1 MKFLLIDGN
10 SVLFRGYYATCYGNI
25 MKTSKGVYTN
35 GIYAFANMLN
45 KAIKTIEPDYC
56 VVAFDKAK
64 HTFRHDLAPD
74 YKGGRKETPEE
85 LVTQFPLV
93 REMLEAYNIPYL
105 EYDTIEA
112 DDIIGSLAKKY
123 DFDTSILSS
132 DRDMLQLID
141 DTTDVLVM
149 RKGMSDIARMDEKA
163 LMEEYG
169 LKPYQI
175 IDYKGLAGDKS
186 DNIKGVEGIGDKTAV
201 KLLTD
206 YDTCEGI
213 YENIDKIK
221 GKLQEKLI
229 LGKDSCFL
237 SKTLA
242 TIKTD
247 VQIDHDLDEFKLNIN
262 EEERNAFFEKYE
274 MYSLIRVSNTDKK
287 KAQSEA
293 NVRIVKKISEKLL
306 DSAVV
311 YFVSDEFS
319 YFERKIQGVCF
330 CRDDDLEYIA
340 FEDFKKDKDALKYLA
355 SDKKKIVFDL
365 KPILHVA
372 DFNGI
377 KISGDIDDIY
387 LMAFLSNNY
396 NSDLATIVL
405 NYGMGEISDGKA
417 IFGTARKPL
426 EFDEKKLSSYGGNIA
441 KALSRIYPKAVKE
454 IKEKQMDYLYQ
465 EIELPLVYVLYDM
478 EKQGVYCDVK
488 ELDEIAMNT
497 KDKIDYF
504 EKKIYESVGHEFNIG
519 SPKQLSEVLYDELDL
534 PDLKKGSTNAEVLSK
549 LVNYHPIVTDILE
562 YRKYTK
568 LYSTYAEG
576 LKKYIMPD
584 GKIHTIFSQMITQT
598 GRLSSYDP
606 NLQNISVRDDEGRE
620 IRKAFKP
627 SKGNV
632 LISSDYSQVE
642 LRVLSSLADE
652 QKMIDAFN
660 SGIDIHTKTAMDIFG
675 LEKDEVSDIDRR
687 HAKAINFGVVYGIS
701 DFGLSNQTQLTIK
714 DAKKFIEDYFVTYPN
729 IKTYL
734 DSQVEFC
741 RDNGYVKTMLN
752 RRRYINEIND
762 RNYMMREFG
771 KRAAM
776 NATIQGSAA
785 DLIKIAMV
793 RVYDAI
799 NKKKLTSKL
808 ILQVHDE
815 LIFDVPE
822 DEVEKMKEL
831 IADVMANAYKMKTR
845 LDFSMVTGKDWYEA
859 K

>member
-1 MKFLLIDGN
+1 MKLLLIDGN

-45 KAIKTIEPDYC
+45 KAIKTMQPDYC

-64 HTFRHDLAPD
+64 HTFRHDIAPD

-85 LVTQFPLV
+85 LVMQFPLV

-123 DFDTSILSS
+123 DFETSILSS

-141 DTTDVLVM
+141 DKTNVLVM

-163 LMEEYG
+163 LKEEYG

-186 DNIKGVEGIGDKTAV
+186 DNIKGVEGVGDKTAIR
-201 KLLTD
+201 LLND
-206 YDTCEGI
+206 FDTCEGI
-213 YENIDKIK
+213 YENIDKVK

-229 LGKDSCFL
+229 QGRDSCFL

-247 VQIDHDLDEFKLNIN
+247 VNIDHDLDEFKLNIN
-262 EEERNAFFEKYE
+262 EEARNAFFEKYE
-274 MYSLIRVSNTDKK
+274 MYSLIRISNTQKKEAADKEYK
-287 KAQSEA
+287 
-293 NVRIVKKISEKLL
+293 IVKKISEKLL
-306 DSAVV
+306 DEALV
-311 YFVSDEFS
+311 YFVSDELS
-319 YFERKIQGVCF
+319 YFERKISGVCF
-330 CRDDDLEYIA
+330 CRDEDLEYIA
-340 FEDFKKDKDALKYLA
+340 FEDLKKDKEALKYLG
-355 SDKKKIVFDL
+355 SKRKKIVFDL
-365 KPILHVA
+365 KPILHA
-372 DFNGI
+372 MDYNGI
-377 KISGDIDDIY
+377 KIAGDIDDIY
-387 LMAFLSNNY
+387 LMCFLSNNY
-396 NSDLATIVL
+396 NSDLSSIIV
-405 NYGMGEISDGKA
+405 NYGCGRIDEAKDV
-417 IFGTARKPL
+417 FGTDKKSLSP
-426 EFDEKKLSSYGGNIA
+426 DEKTLSNYGGSIA
-441 KALSRIYPKAVKE
+441 FALSKIYPKVLKE
-454 IKEKQMDYLYQ
+454 IREKDMEYLYR
-465 EIELPLVYVLYDM
+465 EIELPLVNVLYDM
-478 EKQGVYCDVK
+478 EKTGVYCDVR
-488 ELDEIAMNT
+488 ELDEIAMHT
-497 KDKIDYF
+497 KEKIDIL
-504 EKKIYESVGHEFNIG
+504 EKRIYESVGHEFNIG
-519 SPKQLSEVLYDELDL
+519 SPKQLSEVLYEELEL
-534 PDLKKGSTNAEVLSK
+534 PDLKKGTTNAEVLSK
-549 LVNYHPIVTDILE
+549 LVNYHPIISDILE

-576 LKKYIMPD
+576 LKKYIKED

-652 QKMIDAFN
+652 PRMIEAFN

-675 LEKDEVSDIDRR
+675 LEKDEVSDLDRR

-741 RDNGYVKTMLN
+741 KDNGYVKTMLN

-793 RVYDAI
+793 RAYNAI
-799 NKKKLTSKL
+799 NKEKLKTKL

-822 DEVEKMKEL
+822 NEVEKMKEL
-831 IADVMANAYKMKTR
+831 IPDIMANAYKMKTR
-845 LDFSMVTGKDWYEA
+845 LDFSLVVGKDWYEA

>member
-1 MKFLLIDGN
+1 MKLLLIDGN

-45 KAIKTIEPDYC
+45 KAIKTMQPDYC

-64 HTFRHDLAPD
+64 HTFRHDIAPD

-85 LVTQFPLV
+85 LVMQFPLV

-123 DFDTSILSS
+123 DFETSILSS

-141 DTTDVLVM
+141 DKTNVLVM

-163 LMEEYG
+163 LKEEYG

-186 DNIKGVEGIGDKTAV
+186 DNIKGVEGVGDKTAIR
-201 KLLTD
+201 LLND
-206 YDTCEGI
+206 FDTCEGI
-213 YENIDKIK
+213 YENIDKVK

-229 LGKDSCFL
+229 QGRDSCFL

-247 VQIDHDLDEFKLNIN
+247 VNIDHDLDEFKLNIN
-262 EEERNAFFEKYE
+262 EEARNAFFEKYE
-274 MYSLIRVSNTDKK
+274 MYSLIRISNTQKKEAADKEYK
-287 KAQSEA
+287 
-293 NVRIVKKISEKLL
+293 IVKKISEKLL
-306 DSAVV
+306 DEALV

-319 YFERKIQGVCF
+319 YFERKISGVCF
-330 CRDDDLEYIA
+330 CRDEDLEYIA
-340 FEDFKKDKDALKYLA
+340 FEDLKKDKEALKYLG
-355 SDKKKIVFDL
+355 SKRKKIVFDL
-365 KPILHVA
+365 KPILHA
-372 DFNGI
+372 MDYNGI
-377 KISGDIDDIY
+377 KIAGDIDDIY
-387 LMAFLSNNY
+387 LMCFLSNNY
-396 NSDLATIVL
+396 NSDLSSIIV
-405 NYGMGEISDGKA
+405 NYGCGRIDEAKDV
-417 IFGTARKPL
+417 FGTDKKPL
-426 EFDEKKLSSYGGNIA
+426 SPDEKTLSNYGGSIA
-441 KALSRIYPKAVKE
+441 FALSKIYPKVLKE
-454 IKEKQMDYLYQ
+454 IREKDMEYLYR
-465 EIELPLVYVLYDM
+465 EIELPLVNVLYDM
-478 EKQGVYCDVK
+478 EKTGVYCDVR
-488 ELDEIAMNT
+488 ELDEIAMHT
-497 KDKIDYF
+497 KEKIDIL
-504 EKKIYESVGHEFNIG
+504 EKRIYESVGHEFNIG
-519 SPKQLSEVLYDELDL
+519 SPKQLSEVLYEELEL
-534 PDLKKGSTNAEVLSK
+534 PDLKKGTTNAEVLSK
-549 LVNYHPIVTDILE
+549 LVNYHPIISDILE

-576 LKKYIMPD
+576 LKKYIKED

-652 QKMIDAFN
+652 PRMIEAFN

-675 LEKDEVSDIDRR
+675 LEKDEVSDLDRR

-741 RDNGYVKTMLN
+741 KDNGYVKTMLN

-762 RNYMMREFG
+762 RNY
-771 KRAAM
+771 
-776 NATIQGSAA
+776 
-785 DLIKIAMV
+785 
-793 RVYDAI
+793 
-799 NKKKLTSKL
+799 
-808 ILQVHDE
+808 
-815 LIFDVPE
+815 
-822 DEVEKMKEL
+822 
-831 IADVMANAYKMKTR
+831 
-845 LDFSMVTGKDWYEA
+845 
-859 K
+859 

>member
-1 MKFLLIDGN
+1 MKLLLIDGN

-45 KAIKTIEPDYC
+45 KAIKTMQPDYC

-64 HTFRHDLAPD
+64 HTFRHDIAPD

-85 LVTQFPLV
+85 LVMQFPLV

-123 DFDTSILSS
+123 DFETSILSS

-141 DTTDVLVM
+141 DKTNVLVM

-163 LMEEYG
+163 LKEEYG

-186 DNIKGVEGIGDKTAV
+186 DNIKGVEGVGDKTAIR
-201 KLLTD
+201 LLND
-206 YDTCEGI
+206 FDTCEGI
-213 YENIDKIK
+213 YENIDKVK

-229 LGKDSCFL
+229 QGRDSCFL

-247 VQIDHDLDEFKLNIN
+247 VNIDHDLDEFKLNIN
-262 EEERNAFFEKYE
+262 EEARNAFFEKYE
-274 MYSLIRVSNTDKK
+274 MYSLIRISNTQKKEAADKEYK
-287 KAQSEA
+287 
-293 NVRIVKKISEKLL
+293 IVKKISEKLL
-306 DSAVV
+306 DEALV

-319 YFERKIQGVCF
+319 YFERKISGVCF
-330 CRDDDLEYIA
+330 CRDEDLEYIA
-340 FEDFKKDKDALKYLA
+340 FEDLKKDKEALKYLG
-355 SDKKKIVFDL
+355 SKRKKIVFDL
-365 KPILHVA
+365 KPILHA
-372 DFNGI
+372 MDYNGI
-377 KISGDIDDIY
+377 KIAGDIDDIY
-387 LMAFLSNNY
+387 LMCFLSNNY
-396 NSDLATIVL
+396 NSDLSSIIV
-405 NYGMGEISDGKA
+405 NYGCGRIDEAKDV
-417 IFGTARKPL
+417 FGTDKKSLSP
-426 EFDEKKLSSYGGNIA
+426 DEKTLSNYGGSIA
-441 KALSRIYPKAVKE
+441 FALSKIYPKVLKE
-454 IKEKQMDYLYQ
+454 IREKDMEYLYR
-465 EIELPLVYVLYDM
+465 EIELPLVNVLYDM
-478 EKQGVYCDVK
+478 EKTGVYCDVR
-488 ELDEIAMNT
+488 ELDEIAMHT
-497 KDKIDYF
+497 KEKIDIL
-504 EKKIYESVGHEFNIG
+504 EKRIYESVGHEFNIG
-519 SPKQLSEVLYDELDL
+519 SPKQLSEVLYEELEL
-534 PDLKKGSTNAEVLSK
+534 PDLKKGTTNAEVLSK
-549 LVNYHPIVTDILE
+549 LVNYHPIISDILE

-576 LKKYIMPD
+576 LKKYIKED

-652 QKMIDAFN
+652 PRMIEAFN

-675 LEKDEVSDIDRR
+675 LEKDEVSDLDRR

-741 RDNGYVKTMLN
+741 KDNGYVKTMLN

-793 RVYDAI
+793 RAYNAI
-799 NKKKLTSKL
+799 NKEKLKTKL

-822 DEVEKMKEL
+822 NEVEKMKEL
-831 IADVMANAYKMKTR
+831 IPDIMANAYKMKTR
-845 LDFSMVTGKDWYEA
+845 LDFSLVVGKDWYEA

>member
-1 MKFLLIDGN
+1 MKLLLIDGN

-45 KAIKTIEPDYC
+45 KAIRMIEPDYC

-64 HTFRHDLAPD
+64 HTFRHDIAPD

-123 DFDTSILSS
+123 DFETCILSS

-141 DTTDVLVM
+141 DTTNVFVM

-163 LMEEYG
+163 LLEEYG

-186 DNIKGVEGIGDKTAV
+186 DNIKGVEGVGEKTAV
-201 KLLTD
+201 KLLND

-213 YENIDKIK
+213 YENIDSIK

-229 LGKDSCFL
+229 RDKDSCFL

-247 VQIDHDLDEFKLNIN
+247 VEIDHDLEDFRLKIDE
-262 EEERNAFFEKYE
+262 EGRNAFFDKYE
-274 MYSLIRVSNTDKK
+274 MYSLIRTTNNSNKP
-287 KAQSEA
+287 Q
-293 NVRIVKKISEKLL
+293 VKEDFKSTEKISEKLL
-306 DSAVV
+306 DEALV

-319 YFERKIQGVCF
+319 YFERKIQGAVF
-330 CRDDDLEYIA
+330 CKGDDLEYIS
-340 FEDFKKDKDALKYLA
+340 FEDLKKDEKALEYLS

-365 KPILHVA
+365 KPILHA
-372 DFNGI
+372 LEYNGI
-377 KISGDIDDIY
+377 KISGPIDDIY
-387 LMAFLSNNY
+387 LMCFLSNNY
-396 NSDLATIVL
+396 NTDLSSIIV
-405 NYGMGEISDGKA
+405 NYGHGKIPEA
-417 IFGTARKPL
+417 KEIFGTAKKPF
-426 EFDEKKLSSYGGNIA
+426 EPDDRKLSSYGGTIA
-441 KALSRIYPKAVKE
+441 RALSRIYPVVSKE
-454 IKEKQMDYLYQ
+454 LKEKQMEHLYND
-465 EIELPLVYVLYDM
+465 IELPLVYVLFDM
-478 EKQGVYCDVK
+478 EKQGVHCDVK
-488 ELDEIAMNT
+488 ELDEIANST
-497 KDKIDYF
+497 KKKIDAL
-504 EKKIYESVGHEFNIG
+504 EKRIYDSVGHEFNIA

-534 PDLKKGSTNAEVLSK
+534 PDLKKRSTNADVLSK
-549 LVNYHPIVTDILE
+549 LINYHPVIADILE

-576 LKKYIMPD
+576 LKKYIMDD

-652 QKMIDAFN
+652 PKMIEAFN

-675 LEKDEVSDIDRR
+675 LKKEEVSDIDRR

-701 DFGLSNQTQLTIK
+701 DFGLSNQTQLSLK

-741 RDNGYVKTMLN
+741 KENGYVKTMLN

-793 RVYDAI
+793 RAYDAI
-799 NKKKLTSKL
+799 RREKLKTRL

-831 IADVMANAYKMKTR
+831 IPDIMANAYKMKTR
-845 LDFSMVTGKDWYEA
+845 LDFSLVVGKDWYEA